1 MNGNDDPP
9 KFTIFYADD
18 RIFSPQFPYMLPK
31 VCQNYIDDSEG
42 GGLEKFMRVFSMTA
56 RDEAGQ
62 GGFRA
67 DVQEVVLMGNTE
79 YLSYNLPS
87 FWSYLK
93 GD

>member
-1 MNGNDDPP
+1 
-9 KFTIFYADD
+9 
-18 RIFSPQFPYMLPK
+18 MLPK
-31 VCQNYIDDSEG
+31 VFKNYIDDYEG
-42 GGLEKFMRVFSMTA
+42 GILEKFMRVFSMTA

-79 YLSYNLPS
+79 YLRYNLPS

-93 GD
+93 RD

>member
-1 MNGNDDPP
+1 MSGNDDPP

-31 VCQNYIDDSEG
+31 VYKNYIDDSEG

-87 FWSYLK
+87 FWSYLQ

>member
-9 KFTIFYADD
+9 KFTIFYVDD
-18 RIFSPQFPYMLPK
+18 KFPYKLPK
-31 VCQNYIDDSEG
+31 VYKNYIDDSQG
-42 GGLEKFMRVFSMTA
+42 SGLEKFMRVFSMTA
-56 RDEAGQ
+56 RDVAGQ

-67 DVQEVVLMGNTE
+67 DVEEVVFMGKTE

-93 GD
+93 RD